1 MTIKTVNNKL
11 STRHT
16 AADHFITGL
25 DSALRTISGAVGQ
38 SQRPSPAIDTAE
50 FALSAEQRL
59 KSARLMRVNHCGEVC
74 AQALYRGQAMT
85 AKNASAAN
93 ALQSAAEEEADHLA
107 WCQTRLRELD
117 THVSY
122 LNPFWYAASFS
133 MGAIT
138 GLLGD
143 KINLGFVAAT
153 EEEVCKH
160 LDKHLEALPAD
171 DNKSRLI
178 LTQMREDE
186 RRHQD
191 NALELG
197 GARFPAPVKAVMQ
210 RISALM
216 TRSTHWI

>member
-1 MTIKTVNNKL
+1 VTTKSVNNHSRK
-11 STRHT
+11 TRT

-38 SQRPSPAIDTAE
+38 SRRPSPATDTAE
-50 FALSAEQRL
+50 PALSAEQRL

-74 AQALYRGQAMT
+74 AQALYRGQALT
-85 AKNASAAN
+85 AKHAAASN

-107 WCQTRLRELD
+107 WCQTRLRDLD

-160 LDKHLEALPAD
+160 LDKHLESLPAED
-171 DNKSRLI
+171 SKSRQI

-186 RRHQD
+186 RKHQD
-191 NALELG
+191 NALALG
-197 GARFPAPVKAVMQ
+197 GANFPAPVKAVMQ

>member
-1 MTIKTVNNKL
+1 MTAKL
-11 STRHT
+11 AGNRPRTPQN
-16 AADHFITGL
+16 AIDHFISGL
-25 DSALRTISGAVGQ
+25 DAALRTVSGAVGQ
-38 SQRPSPAIDTAE
+38 PQRPSPANGTAE
-50 FALSAEQRL
+50 PVLSAEQQL
-59 KSARLMRVNHCGEVC
+59 ASARLMRVNHCGEVC
-74 AQALYRGQAMT
+74 AQALYHGQALT
-85 AKNASAAN
+85 AKNTSSVN
-93 ALQSAAEEEADHLA
+93 ALQSAADEEADHLA

-122 LNPFWYAASFS
+122 LNPFWYAASFG

-143 KINLGFVAAT
+143 KVNLGFVAAT

-160 LDKHLEALPAD
+160 LDKHLQALPAD
-171 DNKSRLI
+171 DDKSRLI

-186 RRHQD
+186 RKHQE
-191 NALELG
+191 NALDLG

-210 RISALM
+210 RVSDLM

>member
-1 MTIKTVNNKL
+1 VAIKTVNNPL
-11 STRHT
+11 GTRQT

-25 DSALRTISGAVGQ
+25 DTALRTISGAVSQ
-38 SQRPSPAIDTAE
+38 TQRPSPAVGTPE
-50 FALSAEQRL
+50 PELTAEQRQA
-59 KSARLMRVNHCGEVC
+59 SARLMRVNHCGEVC
-74 AQALYRGQAMT
+74 AQALYHGQALT
-85 AKNASAAN
+85 ARNASASN
-93 ALQSAAEEEADHLA
+93 ALQSAAEEEEDHLA

-133 MGAIT
+133 MGAMT

-160 LDKHLEALPAD
+160 LDKHLAALPAE
-171 DNKSRLI
+171 DNKSRQI

-186 RRHQD
+186 RKHQ
-191 NALELG
+191 NSALDLG
-197 GARFPAPVKAVMQ
+197 GAIFPAPVKAVMQ
-210 RISALM
+210 RVSALM

>member
-1 MTIKTVNNKL
+1 MITKTVTKQPRNSL
-11 STRHT
+11 TT
-16 AADHFITGL
+16 ADHFIAGL
-25 DSALRTISGAVGQ
+25 DSALRTISGAVGH
-38 SQRPSPAIDTAE
+38 SQRSSPATDAAE
-50 FALSAEQRL
+50 PALSAEQRL
-59 KSARLMRVNHCGEVC
+59 N
-74 AQALYRGQAMT
+74 RGQALT
-85 AKNASAAN
+85 AKNTSAAN

-117 THVSY
+117 AHVSF

-160 LDKHLEALPAD
+160 LDKHLAALPSED
-171 DNKSRLI
+171 SKSRLI

-197 GARFPAPVKAVMQ
+197 GAKFPAPVKAVMQ
-210 RISALM
+210 KISGLM